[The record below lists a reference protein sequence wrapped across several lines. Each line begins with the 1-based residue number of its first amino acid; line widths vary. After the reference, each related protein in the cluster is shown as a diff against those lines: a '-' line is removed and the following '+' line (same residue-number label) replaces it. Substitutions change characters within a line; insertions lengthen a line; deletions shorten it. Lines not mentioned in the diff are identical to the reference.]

1 MGPRGALRQQGN
13 TTRCVRYEPLAATA
27 SGRVLAT
34 SPRGGLRWPMKR
46 VSPGR
51 CGSDFIGL
59 MEVRICSVDEQ
70 RDIHLDSFNL
80 EGCTWGSEKG
90 DARLRP

>member
-1 MGPRGALRQQGN
+1 MGTRPALRQQGK
-13 TTRCVRYEPLAATA
+13 TTRCFPYEPLAVTA

-34 SPRGGLRWPMKR
+34 SPRRGLRWPMKR

-59 MEVRICSVDEQ
+59 TEERICSVDEQ
-70 RDIHLDSFNL
+70 RDIDSDSFNL